1 MNSRITGNKR
11 KWKIYSFDSILF
23 EKIQYYDSLRV
34 NFYIRAKKSNLKYNL
49 QNFGYTIAI
58 KQLHL
63 SKIKKI

>member
-34 NFYIRAKKSNLKYNL
+34 NFYIQENRTWRWSIIYKIFLVIQL
-49 QNFGYTIAI
+49 Q
-58 KQLHL
+58 
-63 SKIKKI
+63 